1 MELGDLQLALEMGP
15 RIDTAALPVERRVRH
30 ALEVARALSMANRRD
45 EALAAVLDAEQA
57 APEQVRYHFISR
69 HLVQTWIRQQRG
81 KPSFQLTG
89 LAERLKVI

>member
-1 MELGDLQLALEMGP
+1 VDIDAAAVELYGLTPDEF
-15 RIDTAALPVERRVRH
+15 TAGRNQMAK
-30 ALEVARALSMANRRD
+30 VAKSNG
-45 EALAAVLDAEQA
+45 AAVLDAEQA